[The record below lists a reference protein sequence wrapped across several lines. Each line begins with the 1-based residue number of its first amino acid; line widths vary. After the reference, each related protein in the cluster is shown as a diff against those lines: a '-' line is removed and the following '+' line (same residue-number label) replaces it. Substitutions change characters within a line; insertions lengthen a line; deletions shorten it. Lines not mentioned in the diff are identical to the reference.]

1 MAEQNSNAKTTPL
14 STHKIELDHLR
25 GASMTGVVAVPV
37 FTDKSVTV
45 KLKDETLNILGADLE
60 IKHLDIENGK
70 LTLSGKV
77 NSLKYSA
84 SSTPTSLFKR
94 ILK

>member
-1 MAEQNSNAKTTPL
+1 MAEQNVNAKQTL
-14 STHKIELDHLR
+14 SSSHKIELDHLR

-37 FTDKSVTV
+37 FTDKAVTV
-45 KLKDETLNILGADLE
+45 KLKDETLNILGQDLE

-70 LTLSGKV
+70 LMLAGKI
-77 NSLKYSA
+77 NLLKYSA
-84 SSTPTSLFKR
+84 SASPTSFFKR